1 VRIRSWRA
9 LGLISSVLLASLL
22 GAATVLAQDGALG
35 GKFLGGDAVVVPAGE
50 TIPHDLYA
58 FAGTVTVN
66 GTVEGD
72 LVAAGG
78 NVAVNGTV
86 EGDVIA
92 AGGTVVVG
100 GTVEG
105 DLRAAGGQLTV
116 GGSVTEDA
124 VVAAGQ
130 LSVGATGRVG
140 EDLVFTAG
148 EASLDGAVAGNVE
161 GSAGEYARSGTIGGS
176 EQVEIDDGGGEPA
189 EPRAVDIAADAIRHF
204 LVVLAVGALALWVA
218 PAFTRASEAEVRQRP
233 LYAFGAGLL
242 ALVGCIVLIV
252 AVVVVV
258 ILLAIIFGAL
268 GFGSLVAIDL
278 IAGILGISA
287 LVLLLVVVAAFVV
300 DALVGLALGRL
311 LGRTFA
317 SDRRRELAILALG
330 AALVVLATYIPVG
343 GALVKF
349 VVACLGLGALLLTL
363 NGLRRRPVGPPAA
376 VTEAP
381 A

>member
-1 VRIRSWRA
+1 MRIRGWQT
-9 LGLISSVLLASLL
+9 LGLIAFVLVVSLL
-22 GAATVLAQDGALG
+22 GAATVLAQDGALED
-35 GKFLGGDAVVVPAGE
+35 KFLGGDAVVVPAGE
-50 TIPHDLYA
+50 TIAHDVYA

-66 GTVEGD
+66 GTIEGD

-78 NVAVNGTV
+78 DVAVNGTV
-86 EGDVIA
+86 SGDVIA

-116 GGSVTEDA
+116 GGSVAEDA

-130 LSVGATGRVG
+130 LSVGSTGRVG

-148 EASLDGAVAGNVE
+148 EARLDGAVEGNVE
-161 GSAGEYARSGTIGGS
+161 GSAGQYARSGTIGGS
-176 EQVEIDDGGGEPA
+176 EEVEIEDDAA
-189 EPRAVDIAADAIRHF
+189 EPVQPRATDVIADAVRHF
-204 LVVLAVGALALWVA
+204 LVVLGVGALALWAA
-218 PAFTRASEAEVRQRP
+218 PAFTRASEAHLRHRP

-242 ALVGCIVLIV
+242 ALVGSIVLIV
-252 AVVVVV
+252 AIFVVV
-258 ILLAIIFGAL
+258 ILLAIVFGAA
-268 GFGSLVAIDL
+268 GFGSLVAIDV

-311 LGRTFA
+311 VGRTFA
-317 SDRRRELAILALG
+317 TDRWRELAVLAVG

-343 GALVKF
+343 GAFVKF
-349 VVACLGLGALLLTL
+349 VVVCLGLGALLLTL
-363 NGLRRRPVGPPAA
+363 NGLRRRPPGPPLPT
-376 VTEAP
+376 TEAP

>member
-1 VRIRSWRA
+1 VRIRGWRA
-9 LGLISSVLLASLL
+9 LGLTALVLLVSLL
-22 GAATVLAQDGALG
+22 GAATVLAQDGARE

-58 FAGTVTVN
+58 FAGTVAVN

-78 NVAVNGTV
+78 DVAVNGTV
-86 EGDVIA
+86 QGDVIA

-116 GGSVTEDA
+116 GGTVTEDA

-130 LSVGATGRVG
+130 LSVGSTGRVG

-161 GSAGEYARSGTIGGS
+161 GSAGQYSRSGTIGGS
-176 EQVEIDDGGGEPA
+176 EEVQIEDAAAEPA
-189 EPRAVDIAADAIRHF
+189 QPRAIDVIADAVRHF
-204 LVVLAVGALALWVA
+204 LVVLGVGALALWVA
-218 PAFTRASEAEVRQRP
+218 PAFTRASEAHVRHRP

-242 ALVGCIVLIV
+242 ALVGSIVLIV
-252 AVVVVV
+252 AVFVVV
-258 ILLAIIFGAL
+258 ILAAIILGAL
-268 GFGSLVAIDL
+268 GFGSLVAIDV

-287 LVLLLVVVAAFVV
+287 LVLLLVVVSAFVV

-311 LGRTFA
+311 VGRTFA
-317 SDRRRELAILALG
+317 TDRWRELAILTLG

-343 GALVKF
+343 GAFVKF
-349 VVACLGLGALLLTL
+349 VVVCLGLGALLLTL
-363 NGLRRRPVGPPAA
+363 NGLRRGAPAPPPVS
-376 VTEAP
+376 TEAP